1 MKLPHRRKFL
11 QLAAGAAAI
20 PAVSRVASAQAYPAR
35 AITMIVPF
43 AAGGPADVY
52 ARIMAERMRIS
63 LGQAVIVEN
72 VTGAAGT
79 VGVGRVARATP
90 DGYTLSIGPGL
101 STHVIN
107 AAIYDFQYDVVKD
120 FEPVALLS
128 LIPQMIVAKKAMP
141 ADDLKG
147 LISWLKAN
155 PDTALQGTSGVGSAG
170 HLAGVLF
177 QQQTGTRF
185 GFVPYRGLAPALQDL
200 VAGRVD
206 MLIDLPL
213 NSLPYVRDGTLK
225 AYAVMAK
232 SRMTI
237 APEIP
242 TVDDAGVP
250 GLYMS
255 LWYSIFAP
263 KGTPKDIVGKLN
275 SAVVDA
281 LADPALRA
289 RFAEF
294 GHEILPRDQQ
304 TPEALR
310 DLQNAEI
317 QKWWPIIKASHIK
330 GE

>member
-1 MKLPHRRKFL
+1 
-11 QLAAGAAAI
+11 
-20 PAVSRVASAQAYPAR
+20 
-35 AITMIVPF
+35 MIVPF
-43 AAGGPADVY
+43 AAGGPTDVY
-52 ARIMAERMRIS
+52 AKIMAERMRIS
-63 LGQAVIVEN
+63 LGQTVIVEN

-107 AAIYDFQYDVVKD
+107 AAIYDLPYDVVKD

-128 LIPQMIVAKKAMP
+128 LISQMIVAKKAMP

-185 GFVPYRGLAPALQDL
+185 GFVPYRGLAPALQDI

-213 NSLPYVRDGTLK
+213 NSLPYVRAGTLK
-225 AYAVMAK
+225 AYGIMAK
-232 SRMTI
+232 SRITI

-250 GLYMS
+250 GLYMPI
-255 LWYSIFAP
+255 WYSIFAP

-275 SAVVDA
+275 GTVVDA

-289 RFAEF
+289 RLAEF
-294 GHEILPRDQQ
+294 GYEIVPRDQQ
-304 TPEALR
+304 TSEALR

>member
-1 MKLPHRRKFL
+1 M
-11 QLAAGAAAI
+11 AGAAAI
-20 PAVSRVASAQAYPAR
+20 PAISHGASAQTYPAR
-35 AITMIVPF
+35 PVTMIVPF

-52 ARIMAERMRIS
+52 ARLMAERMRIS

-72 VTGAAGT
+72 ITGAAGT
-79 VGVGRVARATP
+79 VGAGRVARAAP

-107 AAIYDFQYDVVKD
+107 AAIYDLSYDVVKD
-120 FEPVALLS
+120 FDPVALLS
-128 LIPQMIVAKKAMP
+128 FIPQMIVAKKAMP
-141 ADDLKG
+141 ADNLKG

-200 VAGRVD
+200 AAGRVD

-213 NSLPYVRDGTLK
+213 NSLPYVRAGTLK
-225 AYAVMAK
+225 AYAIMAGG
-232 SRMTI
+232 RMTI

-250 GLYMS
+250 GLHMS

-263 KGTPKDIVGKLN
+263 KGTPKDVVDKLN

-281 LADPALRA
+281 LADPVLRA

-294 GHEILPRDQQ
+294 GHEIVPRDQQ

-310 DLQNAEI
+310 DLQNTEI
-317 QKWWPIIKASHIK
+317 QKWWPIIKAAHIK